1 MCINKPFVVPGSGFR
16 VGGSVRHATGFNSKL
31 GTRNP
36 ERGFSL
42 VELIVFIV
50 IVSIALAGVLSVMNL
65 TTKHSADPLVR
76 KQAIAVAD
84 SLLEEIEL
92 QNFSVTSAPVAPT
105 QANRPF
111 FDDIGDYNTFSTT
124 GIYPIDSSVPIS
136 NLAGYNVSVTVANA
150 DLGPAGSV
158 ITAASGK
165 AKLITVTVTGPDN
178 TTIVLSGYRTA
189 YGP

>member
-1 MCINKPFVVPGSGFR
+1 MCTNSGAAY
-16 VGGSVRHATGFNSKL
+16 HASC
-31 GTRNP
+31 RRMQP
-36 ERGFSL
+36 VQPRGFSL

-92 QNFSVTSAPVAPT
+92 QNFAVTSAPVAPT
-105 QANRPF
+105 QANRPL
-111 FDDIGDYNTFSTT
+111 FDDIGDYNNFSTT
-124 GIYPIDSSVPIS
+124 GIYYFDSNVLIPG
-136 NLAGYNVSVTVANA
+136 LTGYNVASVTVANA
-150 DLGPAGSV
+150 DLGPAGNV
-158 ITAASGK
+158 ITAASGD

-178 TTIVLSGYRTA
+178 TSITLSGYRTA